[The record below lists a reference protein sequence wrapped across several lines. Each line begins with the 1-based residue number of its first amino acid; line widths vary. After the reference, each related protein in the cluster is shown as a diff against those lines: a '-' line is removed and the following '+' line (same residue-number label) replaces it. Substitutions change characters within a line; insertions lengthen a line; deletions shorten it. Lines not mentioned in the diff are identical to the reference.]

1 MINVSELDE
10 RGLED
15 ILSEPTD
22 ATKKV
27 VAGLNG
33 DIVVLGAG
41 GKMGPTLAMMLK
53 KAAPDKTIH
62 AVSRFSD
69 PAAKSGLEQ
78 ASIETISLDLL
89 DETRYGQLPQAE
101 NVYFLAGMKFG
112 ASGNQPLTW
121 AMNSFLPGLVAR
133 YYKNSKIVAFSTG
146 NVYPLTSP
154 DSGGPAEQTLPDP
167 IGEYAQSC
175 LGRERIFQYFSQL
188 NNTPMTIIRLNY
200 SNEPRY
206 GIIVDLTRKILNDEP
221 VDVTMGAVNLIWQ
234 RDANDYIIR
243 SIRLAHSPAAI
254 LNVTGPETILVRDLA
269 EQIGRQ
275 LNKQPKFVYQEAP
288 TALLS
293 DASLCFNEFGNP
305 RMKLEEMVFT
315 IANWVSAGKTTLNKP
330 TKYNTRNGKF

>member
-1 MINVSELDE
+1 MIDVTALDE

-27 VAGLNG
+27 VAGLDG

-69 PAAKSGLEQ
+69 PAAKSALEQ
-78 ASIETISLDLL
+78 AGIETISLDLL
-89 DETRYGQLPQAE
+89 DETRYGQLPQVE

-133 YYKNSKIVAFSTG
+133 HYKDSKIVAFSTG

-154 DSGGPAEQTLPDP
+154 DSDGPAEQTPPDP

-175 LGRERIFQYFSQL
+175 LGRERIFQYFSEL

-200 SNEPRY
+200 ANEPRY
-206 GIIVDLTRKILNDEP
+206 GIIVDITQKILNDQQI
-221 VDVTMGAVNLIWQ
+221 DLTMGTVNLIWQ

-275 LNKQPKFVYQEAP
+275 LNKQPKFVSREAP

-293 DASLCFNEFGNP
+293 NASLCFNEFGNP
-305 RMKLEEMVFT
+305 QMKLEEMIST
-315 IANWVSAGKTTLNKP
+315 IVNWVTAGKTTLNKP
-330 TKYNTRNGKF
+330 TKYDTRNGKF

>member
-1 MINVSELDE
+1 MTDVTALDE
-10 RGLED
+10 RGLEEV
-15 ILSEPTD
+15 LSEPTD
-22 ATKKV
+22 ATRKV

-69 PAAKSGLEQ
+69 PAAKSALEQ
-78 ASIETISLDLL
+78 AGIETISIDLL
-89 DETRYGQLPQAE
+89 DETRYGQLPQVE

-133 YYKNSKIVAFSTG
+133 HYKDSKIVAFSTG
-146 NVYPLTSP
+146 NVYPLADP
-154 DSGGPAEQTLPDP
+154 DSGGPAEQTPPEP

-175 LGRERIFQYFSQL
+175 LGRERIFQYFSEL

-200 SNEPRY
+200 ANEPRY
-206 GIIVDLTRKILNDEP
+206 GIIVDITQKILNDQP
-221 VDVTMGAVNLIWQ
+221 IDLTMGTVNLIWQ

-243 SIRLAHSPAAI
+243 SIRLTHSPAAI
-254 LNVTGPETILVRDLA
+254 LNVTGLETIMVRDLA

-275 LNKQPKFVYQEAP
+275 LNKQPKFVSQEAP

-305 RMKLEEMVFT
+305 QMNLEEMVST
-315 IANWVSAGKTTLNKP
+315 IVHWVTAGKTTLNKP
-330 TKYNTRNGKF
+330 TKYDTRNGKF